1 MIAGGFKTMAIST
14 LAPKTITP
22 EEHERY
28 VRMIALLAEP
38 GVKLT
43 NAEGEGVEIPESL
56 RPMMQQLAELL
67 AADKVIFLDGISK
80 LLTIHQAADILNL
93 PYEHVIALLD
103 NGTIPHTMVDKRRR
117 IQYDAVMAYYPVWK
131 AEQKRLLRE
140 LTQLGEEMGGY
151 DLPPR
156 KFEFDPDA

>member
-1 MIAGGFKTMAIST
+1 VATST

-28 VRMIALLAEP
+28 ARIIALLAKP
-38 GVKLT
+38 GVTLT
-43 NAEGEGVEIPESL
+43 NAEGESVEIPESL
-56 RPMMQQLAELL
+56 RSTMQRLAEML

-80 LLTIHQAADILNL
+80 SLTIHQAADILNL
-93 PYEHVIALLD
+93 PDAHVVALLD
-103 NGTIPHTMVDKRRR
+103 DGTIPYTIVHKQRR
-117 IQYDAVMAYYPVWK
+117 IHYDDLMIYYPVWK

-140 LTQLGEEMGGY
+140 LTQLNEEMGFY

-156 KFEFDPDA
+156 ATDVDVSENG